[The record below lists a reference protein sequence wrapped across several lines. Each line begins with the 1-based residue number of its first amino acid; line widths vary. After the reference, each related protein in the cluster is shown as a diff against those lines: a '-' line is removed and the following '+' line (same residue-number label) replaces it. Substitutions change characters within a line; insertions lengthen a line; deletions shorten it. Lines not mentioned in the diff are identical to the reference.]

1 MVEAIKKSE
10 SEVKVN
16 ESGKSI
22 TYKRVRWIRKDLYD
36 RANHQIN
43 LLYIELEEQREEVR
57 QMKLRLLGLEE

>member
-57 QMKLRLLGLEE
+57 QMKMRLLALED